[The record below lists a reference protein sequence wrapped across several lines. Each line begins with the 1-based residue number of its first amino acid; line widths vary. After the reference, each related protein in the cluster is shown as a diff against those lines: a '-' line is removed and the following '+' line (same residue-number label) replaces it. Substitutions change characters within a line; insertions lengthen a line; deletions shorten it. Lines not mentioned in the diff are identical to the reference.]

1 MAERAYNDKG
11 DGPEDRRR
19 KLMKVVRELGLT
31 REERMEFASYFLRRD
46 ITTWKTLTDQ
56 QRWRLLDAIEGY
68 DLLLQMQQDRGY
80 RLMSEYD
87 LAEYL
92 VDLDAD

>member
-1 MAERAYNDKG
+1 MDQRAYNDEG

-19 KLMKVVRELGLT
+19 KLMKFSRELGLS

-68 DLLLQMQQDRGY
+68 ELLLQMKLDQGY
-80 RLMSEYD
+80 E
-87 LAEYL
+87 L
-92 VDLDAD
+92 VDKYAFWPADEV